1 MVVGSP
7 ARRICSYKEY
17 IEKEKNLMKT
27 SPIFNT
33 YWMEKSD
40 EEKKEMMN
48 QIQIGTIGF
57 DMICIMI

>member
-1 MVVGSP
+1 
-7 ARRICSYKEY
+7 
-17 IEKEKNLMKT
+17 MKKAPT
-27 SPIFNT
+27 FNT

-57 DMICIMI
+57 DI